1 MKPVLPVIV
10 AGILACSACSPDTEP
25 VAETSPPET
34 PRQSFRDANG
44 RTVALMAGQ
53 TLYLSAMSPE
63 DAGAPIADQTGSA
76 MDRLGKILAMA
87 GLEYRHV
94 VSCHVH
100 LSDMDNYA
108 DMNSV
113 YGSYFPAGGYPAR
126 TTLEVPGLPE
136 GAAVLLMCMAY
147 ADASEIEVIRPPEDR
162 IPAAMGPYSPAVRA
176 GNTFY
181 LSGQGGRDPATG
193 ELAETAGGQA
203 ERTLATIGIIL
214 DAAGLDF
221 DNAVL
226 AATYS
231 PASAEQDAIDS
242 ALAGVFSPG
251 AAPSRANVILSR
263 LPGDIAV
270 EITVIAVDDS
280 YVTRLFIHD
289 QPPTA
294 SSSPASLSGG
304 VAYMSAM
311 PGSGA
316 TFREQFLG
324 ALQLHES
331 ALGLALMQLPDVV
344 RITAYLSDLGDL
356 QELRSLVSE
365 AFPESEPALTAF
377 QAHTPDGAAVV
388 LETIAVQ

>member
-1 MKPVLPVIV
+1 M
-10 AGILACSACSPDTEP
+10 GESPQ
-25 VAETSPPET
+25 PET

-53 TLYLSAMSPE
+53 TLYLSAVSPE
-63 DAGAPIADQTGSA
+63 DAEAPVADQTGSA
-76 MDRLGKILAMA
+76 MDRLGEILGMA
-87 GLEYRHV
+87 GLDYGHV

-100 LSDMDNYA
+100 LSDMDDYA
-108 DMNSV
+108 EMNFV
-113 YGSYFPAGGYPAR
+113 YGSYFSEGGYPAR
-126 TTLEVPGLPE
+126 TTLEVPGVPE
-136 GAAVLLMCMAY
+136 GAGVLLMCVAY
-147 ADASEIEVIRPPEDR
+147 ADVSEIEVIRPPEDR

-176 GNTFY
+176 GKAVY

-193 ELAETAGGQA
+193 ELSETSGGQA

-226 AATYS
+226 AGTYS
-231 PASAEQDAIDS
+231 SASAEQGEIDS
-242 ALAGVFSPG
+242 ALEGVFSPG

-270 EITVIAVDDS
+270 EITIIAVDDS
-280 YVTRLFIHD
+280 YVTRLFMHD

-294 SSSPASLSGG
+294 ASSPASLSGG

-324 ALQLHES
+324 ALKLHES

-344 RITAYLSDLGDL
+344 RITAYLSDLADL
-356 QELRSLVSE
+356 EELRSLVSE
-365 AFPESEPALTAF
+365 TFPESEPAVTAI
-377 QAHTPDGAAVV
+377 QAHNPDGVAVV

>member
-1 MKPVLPVIV
+1 
-10 AGILACSACSPDTEP
+10 
-25 VAETSPPET
+25 
-34 PRQSFRDANG
+34 
-44 RTVALMAGQ
+44 MAGQ
-53 TLYLSAMSPE
+53 TLYLSAVSPG
-63 DAGAPIADQTGSA
+63 DSAAPVADQTGSA
-76 MDRLGKILAMA
+76 MDRLGEVLGMA
-87 GLEYRHV
+87 GLNYRHV

-100 LSDMDNYA
+100 LSDMEDYA
-108 DMNSV
+108 DMNFV

-136 GAAVLLMCMAY
+136 DAGILLMCVAY
-147 ADASEIEVIRPPEDR
+147 ADTSEIEVIRPSEDR
-162 IPAAMGPYSPAVRA
+162 IPSAMGPYSPAVRA
-176 GNTFY
+176 GRTVY

-193 ELAETAGGQA
+193 ELAETSGAQA
-203 ERTLATIGIIL
+203 ERTLETVGIIL

-226 AATYS
+226 AGTYS
-231 PASAEQDAIDS
+231 PTSAEQAGIDR

-251 AAPSRANVILSR
+251 GAPSRANVVLSR

-356 QELRSLVSE
+356 EELGSLVSDT
-365 AFPESEPALTAF
+365 FPESEPALTAI
-377 QAHTPDGAAVV
+377 QAHNPEGAALV